1 MSVIEVAA
9 KVSIAL
15 EPQLHKI
22 CHCLDVS
29 GSVVGV
35 KLEAVIFSILNISYE
50 MFKEVY
56 VSSSGIIPLSGENV

>member
-15 EPQLHKI
+15 ELQLHKI
-22 CHCLDVS
+22 CHCLYVG

-35 KLEAVIFSILNISYE
+35 KLEAVIFKVLNVSYE
-50 MFKEVY
+50 MFKELYRALVRDY
-56 VSSSGIIPLSGENV
+56 SRTWRGC